1 MSELPL
7 QGITVVALEQAV
19 AAPVATC
26 RLADAGARIIKLE
39 RETGDF
45 ARTYDTAANGQSAYF
60 AWANRGKESLTVD
73 IKNAEDVELIKR
85 ILCRSD
91 AFIQNLSVGAAARV
105 GLGSDALRKEFPHL
119 ITCDISGYGETG
131 SYRDMKAYD
140 LLIQAESGL
149 VSISGSPG
157 EYGRIGVSLVD
168 ISTGLTAA
176 LAINE
181 ALVARNRT
189 GEGRAIKLS
198 LFDVIADWM
207 TVPLLQHE
215 ENGIGP
221 DRVGLAHPSITPYGG
236 FVSKDGVTIVISV
249 QNNREWEAFT
259 QDVLR
264 RPELTTDPRYA
275 TNPVRMERRPEV
287 DGLVQAFFGERSK
300 EELVDLLKNAR
311 IAFGVV
317 NEMPAFATHLHLRRT
332 RFESETG
339 SIDMPAHPDTERH
352 VTDGTVRIPRLGE
365 HSKQLRA
372 EFSQVL
378 DESTKSVADR
388 SVVDSKS
395 PVT

>member
-1 MSELPL
+1 MSDLPL

-39 RETGDF
+39 RESGDF

-73 IKNAEDVELIKR
+73 IKNPDDVDLIKR
-85 ILCRSD
+85 ICSRAD

-105 GLGSDALRKEFPHL
+105 GLGSDALREEFPHL

-131 SYRDMKAYD
+131 SYWDMKAYD

-149 VSISGSPG
+149 VSISGPPG

-181 ALVARNRT
+181 AIVARART

-207 TVPLLQHE
+207 SVPLLQHE
-215 ENGIGP
+215 EKGVGP

-249 QNNREWEAFT
+249 QNDREWKAFT
-259 QDVLR
+259 EQVLD
-264 RPELTTDPRYA
+264 RPELTSDPLYE

-287 DGLVQAFFGERSK
+287 DGLVQEFFGERSK
-300 EELVDLLKNAR
+300 EELVELLKEAR

-317 NEMPAFATHLHLRRT
+317 NDMPTFASHPHLRRT

-339 SIDMPAHPDTERH
+339 PIDMPAYPDSERR
-352 VTDGTVRIPRLGE
+352 VEDGTVKIPRLGE
-365 HSKQLRA
+365 HSDAIRQ
-372 EFSQVL
+372 EFKARNLSSA
-378 DESTKSVADR
+378 DTTDSSTI
-388 SVVDSKS
+388 VDS
-395 PVT
+395 

>member
-1 MSELPL
+1 MSDLPL
-7 QGITVVALEQAV
+7 QGVTVVALEQAV

-26 RLADAGARIIKLE
+26 RLADAGARVIKLE

-73 IKNAEDVELIKR
+73 IKNPDDVSLIKR
-85 ILCRSD
+85 ILSKAD

-105 GLGSDALRKEFPHL
+105 GLGSAALRNEFPHL
-119 ITCDISGYGETG
+119 ITCDISGYGEAG

-157 EYGRIGVSLVD
+157 EYGRVGVSLVD

-181 ALVARNRT
+181 ALVARQRT

-207 TVPLLQHE
+207 SVPLLQHE
-215 ENGIGP
+215 EKGVGP
-221 DRVGLAHPSITPYGG
+221 ERVGLAHPSITPYGG
-236 FVSKDGVTIVISV
+236 FVSEDGVTIVISV
-249 QNNREWEAFT
+249 QNDREWEAFT
-259 QDVLR
+259 QQVLK
-264 RPELTTDPRYA
+264 RPELTSDPRFA
-275 TNPVRMERRPEV
+275 TNPDRMKRRPEV
-287 DGLVQAFFGERSK
+287 DGMVQDFFGQRSK
-300 EELVDLLKNAR
+300 QELVALLSAAR
-311 IAFGVV
+311 IAYGVV
-317 NEMPAFATHLHLRRT
+317 NEMADFAKHPHLRRT

-339 SIDMPAHPDTERH
+339 SIEMPSHPDSERD
-352 VTDGTVRIPRLGE
+352 TADGKVRIPRLGE
-365 HSKQLRA
+365 HSAAIRT
-372 EFSQVL
+372 EFGSAG
-378 DESTKSVADR
+378 STSA
-388 SVVDSKS
+388 
-395 PVT
+395 

>member
-1 MSELPL
+1 MSDLPL

-39 RETGDF
+39 RESGDF

-73 IKNAEDVELIKR
+73 IKNPDDVGLIKR
-85 ILCRSD
+85 ILCKAD

-105 GLGSDALRKEFPHL
+105 GLGSDELRQEFPHL
-119 ITCDISGYGETG
+119 VTCDISGYGETG
-131 SYRDMKAYD
+131 AYRDMKAYD

-168 ISTGLTAA
+168 ISTGLSAA

-181 ALVARNRT
+181 AIVARART

-207 TVPLLQHE
+207 SVPLLQHE
-215 ENGIGP
+215 EKGVGP
-221 DRVGLAHPSITPYGG
+221 ERVGLAHPSITPYGG
-236 FVSKDGVTIVISV
+236 FVSRDGVTIVISV
-249 QNNREWEAFT
+249 QNDREWQAFT
-259 QDVLR
+259 EQVLK
-264 RPELTTDPRYA
+264 RPELTDHPLYA

-287 DGLVQAFFGERSK
+287 DGLVQDFFGARSK
-300 EELVDLLKNAR
+300 EALVELLKNAR

-317 NEMPAFATHLHLRRT
+317 NEMPAFATHPELRRT

-339 SIDMPAHPDTERH
+339 PIDMPAHPDAERE
-352 VTDGTVRIPRLGE
+352 VEDGTVRVPRLGE
-365 HSKQLRA
+365 HSDAIRQ
-372 EFSQVL
+372 EFETEAKSSDSAV
-378 DESTKSVADR
+378 ESSA
-388 SVVDSKS
+388 VDS
-395 PVT
+395 

>member
-1 MSELPL
+1 MSDLPL
-7 QGITVVALEQAV
+7 QGVTVVALEQAV

-39 RETGDF
+39 RENGDF

-73 IKNAEDVELIKR
+73 IKNPDDVELIKR
-85 ILCRSD
+85 ILSSSD

-105 GLGSDALRKEFPHL
+105 GLGSDELREEFPHL

-131 SYRDMKAYD
+131 PYRDMKAYD

-149 VSISGSPG
+149 VSISGTPG

-181 ALVARNRT
+181 AIVARART

-198 LFDVIADWM
+198 LFDVISDWM

-215 ENGIGP
+215 EKGIGP

-249 QNNREWEAFT
+249 QNDREWRSFT
-259 QDVLR
+259 EQVLE
-264 RPELTTDPRYA
+264 RPELTADPCFA

-287 DGLVQAFFGERSK
+287 DGLVQDFFGKRTK
-300 EELVDLLKNAR
+300 DELVDLLASAR

-317 NEMPAFATHLHLRRT
+317 NEMPAFAKHPELRRT

-339 SIDMPAHPDTERH
+339 PIDMPAHPDFERK
-352 VTDGTVRIPRLGE
+352 VADGAVRIPRLGE
-365 HSKQLRA
+365 HSAAIRKEFEA
-372 EFSQVL
+372 EVQTTVP
-378 DESTKSVADR
+378 
-388 SVVDSKS
+388 S
-395 PVT
+395 PVESPTFDS

>member
-1 MSELPL
+1 MSDLPL

-26 RLADAGARIIKLE
+26 RLADAGARVIKLE
-39 RETGDF
+39 RNTGDF

-73 IKNAEDVELIKR
+73 IKNPDDVDLIKR
-85 ILCRSD
+85 ILSQSD

-105 GLGSDALRKEFPHL
+105 GLGSDALRREFPHL

-149 VSISGSPG
+149 VSISGAPG

-181 ALVARNRT
+181 AIVARART

-215 ENGIGP
+215 EHGVGP
-221 DRVGLAHPSITPYGG
+221 ERVGLAHPSITPYGG

-249 QNNREWEAFT
+249 QNDREWQAFT
-259 QDVLR
+259 EQVLE
-264 RPELTTDPRYA
+264 RPDLTHDPLYA
-275 TNPVRMERRPEV
+275 TNPARMERRPEV
-287 DGLVQAFFGERSK
+287 DGLVQDFFGERSK
-300 EELVDLLKNAR
+300 EVLVELLKNAR

-317 NEMPAFATHLHLRRT
+317 NEMPAFATHPELRRT

-339 SIDMPAHPDTERH
+339 PIDMPAHPDAERD
-352 VTDGTVRIPRLGE
+352 VSDSTVRIPRLGE
-365 HSKQLRA
+365 HSAAIRKEFEA
-372 EFSQVL
+372 EAQSFDTSVPTSIL
-378 DESTKSVADR
+378 DA
-388 SVVDSKS
+388 
-395 PVT
+395 

>member
-1 MSELPL
+1 MNDLPL
-7 QGITVVALEQAV
+7 QGVTVVALEQAV

-26 RLADAGARIIKLE
+26 RLADAGARVIKLE
-39 RETGDF
+39 RESGDF

-73 IKNAEDVELIKR
+73 IKNTADVDLIKR
-85 ILCRSD
+85 ILANAD

-105 GLGSDALRKEFPHL
+105 GLGSDELRQEFPHL
-119 ITCDISGYGETG
+119 VTCDISGYGETG

-149 VSISGSPG
+149 VSISGPPG
-157 EYGRIGVSLVD
+157 DYGRVGVSLVD

-181 ALVARNRT
+181 ALIARART

-207 TVPLLQHE
+207 SVPLLQHE
-215 ENGIGP
+215 EKGIGP
-221 DRVGLAHPSITPYGG
+221 ERVGLAHPSITPYGG
-236 FVSKDGVTIVISV
+236 FVSQDGVTIVISV
-249 QNNREWEAFT
+249 QNDREWKAFT
-259 QDVLR
+259 EQVLD
-264 RPELTTDPRYA
+264 RPDLTDHPLYA

-287 DGLVQAFFGERSK
+287 DGLVQEFFGERSK
-300 EELVDLLKNAR
+300 DELVELLKSAR

-317 NEMPAFATHLHLRRT
+317 NEMAAFASHPHLRRT

-339 SIDMPAHPDTERH
+339 PIDMPAHPDAVRE
-352 VTDGTVRIPRLGE
+352 VLDGSVRIPRLGE
-365 HSKQLRA
+365 HSEKIRA
-372 EFSQVL
+372 EFASPT
-378 DESTKSVADR
+378 SR
-388 SVVDSKS
+388 SVNATPDGDTFDS
-395 PVT
+395 

>member
-1 MSELPL
+1 MSDLPL

-26 RLADAGARIIKLE
+26 RLADAGARVIKLE

-73 IKNAEDVELIKR
+73 IKKPDDVELIKR
-85 ILCRSD
+85 ILSKSD

-105 GLGSDALRKEFPHL
+105 GLGSDALRDEFPHL

-149 VSISGSPG
+149 VSISGAPG

-181 ALVARNRT
+181 AIVARART

-215 ENGIGP
+215 EKGVGP

-249 QNNREWEAFT
+249 QNDREWKAFT
-259 QDVLR
+259 ELVLE
-264 RPELTTDPRYA
+264 RPELTADPLYA

-287 DGLVQAFFGERSK
+287 DGLVQEFFGKRSK
-300 EELVDLLKNAR
+300 EELVELLKSAR

-317 NEMPAFATHLHLRRT
+317 NEMPAFAMHPELRRT
-332 RFESETG
+332 RYESETG
-339 SIDMPAHPDTERH
+339 PIEMPAYPDAERE
-352 VTDGTVRIPRLGE
+352 VKDGTVRIPRLGE
-365 HSKQLRA
+365 HSAAIRK
-372 EFSQVL
+372 EFEV
-378 DESTKSVADR
+378 ETGTTTEPIERSTI
-388 SVVDSKS
+388 DS
-395 PVT
+395 

>member
-1 MSELPL
+1 MSDLPL
-7 QGITVVALEQAV
+7 QGVAVVALEQAV

-39 RETGDF
+39 RENGDF

-73 IKNAEDVELIKR
+73 IKNPDDVELIKR
-85 ILCRSD
+85 ILSQSD

-105 GLGSDALRKEFPHL
+105 GLGSDELRKEFPHL
-119 ITCDISGYGETG
+119 ITCDISGYSETG
-131 SYRDMKAYD
+131 AYRDMKAYD

-149 VSISGSPG
+149 VSISGAPG

-181 ALVARNRT
+181 AIVARART

-215 ENGIGP
+215 EKGVGP

-249 QNNREWEAFT
+249 QNDREWRAFT
-259 QDVLR
+259 EQVLE
-264 RPELTTDPRYA
+264 RPELTDDPLYA

-287 DGLVQAFFGERSK
+287 DGLVQDFFGQRSK
-300 EELVDLLKNAR
+300 EELVELLKNAR

-317 NEMPAFATHLHLRRT
+317 NEMPAFASHPELRRT

-339 SIDMPAHPDTERH
+339 PIDMPAHPDSERI
-352 VTDGTVRIPRLGE
+352 VEDGKVRIPRLGE
-365 HSKQLRA
+365 HSAAIRKEFEA
-372 EFSQVL
+372 EAQSFDTSVPTSIL
-378 DESTKSVADR
+378 DA
-388 SVVDSKS
+388 
-395 PVT
+395 

>member
-1 MSELPL
+1 MSDLPL

-39 RETGDF
+39 RESGDF

-73 IKNAEDVELIKR
+73 IKNQDDVDLIKR
-85 ILCRSD
+85 ILSQSD

-149 VSISGSPG
+149 ASISGAPG

-181 ALVARNRT
+181 AIVARART

-215 ENGIGP
+215 EKGVGP
-221 DRVGLAHPSITPYGG
+221 ERVGLAHPSITPYGG

-249 QNNREWEAFT
+249 QNDREWQAFT
-259 QDVLR
+259 EQVLE
-264 RPELTTDPRYA
+264 RPDLTDHPLYA

-287 DGLVQAFFGERSK
+287 DGLVQDFFGERSK
-300 EELVDLLKNAR
+300 EELVELLKNAR

-317 NEMPAFATHLHLRRT
+317 NEMPAFAAHPELRRT

-339 SIDMPAHPDTERH
+339 PIKMPAHPDAERN
-352 VTDGTVRIPRLGE
+352 VADGTVRIPRLGE
-365 HSKQLRA
+365 HSAAIRNEFKA
-372 EFSQVL
+372 ESQSL
-378 DESTKSVADR
+378 DASVPTSILDA
-388 SVVDSKS
+388 
-395 PVT
+395 

>member
-1 MSELPL
+1 MSDLPL

-73 IKNAEDVELIKR
+73 IKDPDDVELIKR
-85 ILCRSD
+85 ILSRSD

-105 GLGSDALRKEFPHL
+105 GLGSDVLRDEFPHL
-119 ITCDISGYGETG
+119 ITCDISGYSETG
-131 SYRDMKAYD
+131 AYRDMKAYD

-149 VSISGSPG
+149 VSISGAPG

-181 ALVARNRT
+181 AIVARART

-207 TVPLLQHE
+207 SVPLLQHE
-215 ENGIGP
+215 EKGVGP

-236 FVSKDGVTIVISV
+236 FVSRDGVTIVISV
-249 QNNREWEAFT
+249 QNDREWKAFT
-259 QDVLR
+259 EQVLE
-264 RPELTTDPRYA
+264 RPELTADPLYA
-275 TNPVRMERRPEV
+275 TNPVRMERRPKV
-287 DGLVQAFFGERSK
+287 DGMVQEFFGKRSK
-300 EELVDLLKNAR
+300 EELVELLKNAR

-317 NEMPAFATHLHLRRT
+317 NEMPAFAMHPELRRT
-332 RFESETG
+332 RYESATG
-339 SIDMPAHPDTERH
+339 PIEMPAYPDSERK
-352 VTDGTVRIPRLGE
+352 VEDGTVRIPRLGE
-365 HSKQLRA
+365 HSAAIRK
-372 EFSQVL
+372 EFEAV
-378 DESTKSVADR
+378 DEASTLSPIDT
-388 SVVDSKS
+388 STVD
-395 PVT
+395 T

>member
-1 MSELPL
+1 M
-7 QGITVVALEQAV
+7 
-19 AAPVATC
+19 
-26 RLADAGARIIKLE
+26 
-39 RETGDF
+39 
-45 ARTYDTAANGQSAYF
+45 
-60 AWANRGKESLTVD
+60 
-73 IKNAEDVELIKR
+73 
-85 ILCRSD
+85 
-91 AFIQNLSVGAAARV
+91 GAAARV
-105 GLGSDALRKEFPHL
+105 GLGSDALREEFPHL

-149 VSISGSPG
+149 VSISGPPG

-181 ALVARNRT
+181 AIVARART

-207 TVPLLQHE
+207 SVPLLQHE
-215 ENGIGP
+215 EKGVGP

-249 QNNREWEAFT
+249 QNDREWKAFT
-259 QDVLR
+259 EQVLD
-264 RPELTTDPRYA
+264 RPELTSDPLYE

-287 DGLVQAFFGERSK
+287 DGLVQEFFGERSK
-300 EELVDLLKNAR
+300 EELVELLKEAR

-317 NEMPAFATHLHLRRT
+317 NDMPTFASHPHLRRT

-339 SIDMPAHPDTERH
+339 PIDMPAYPDSERR
-352 VTDGTVRIPRLGE
+352 VEDGTVKIPRLGE
-365 HSKQLRA
+365 HSDAIRQ
-372 EFSQVL
+372 EFKARNLSSA
-378 DESTKSVADR
+378 DTTDSSTI
-388 SVVDSKS
+388 VDS
-395 PVT
+395 

>member
-1 MSELPL
+1 MSDLPL

-73 IKNAEDVELIKR
+73 IKKPDDVELIKR
-85 ILCRSD
+85 ILSRSD

-105 GLGSDALRKEFPHL
+105 GLGSDELRNEFPHL

-149 VSISGSPG
+149 VSISGAPG

-181 ALVARNRT
+181 AIVARART

-198 LFDVIADWM
+198 LFDVISDWM

-215 ENGIGP
+215 EKGVGP

-249 QNNREWEAFT
+249 QNDREWKAFT
-259 QDVLR
+259 EQVLE
-264 RPELTTDPRYA
+264 RPELTADPLYA

-287 DGLVQAFFGERSK
+287 DGLVQAFFGKRSK
-300 EELVDLLKNAR
+300 DELVALLKNAR

-317 NEMPAFATHLHLRRT
+317 NEMPVFAKHPELRRT

-339 SIDMPAHPDTERH
+339 PIDMPAHPDSERN
-352 VTDGTVRIPRLGE
+352 VEDGRVRIPRLGE
-365 HSKQLRA
+365 HSDAIRKEFEA
-372 EFSQVL
+372 EIDTSASSM
-378 DESTKSVADR
+378 DTSP
-388 SVVDSKS
+388 VDS
-395 PVT
+395 

>member
-1 MSELPL
+1 MSDLPL

-39 RETGDF
+39 RESGDF

-73 IKNAEDVELIKR
+73 IKNPADVDLIKR
-85 ILCRSD
+85 ICSKAD

-105 GLGSDALRKEFPHL
+105 GLGSDALREAFPHL

-149 VSISGSPG
+149 VSISGPPG

-181 ALVARNRT
+181 AIVARSRT

-207 TVPLLQHE
+207 SVPLLQHE
-215 ENGIGP
+215 EKGVGP
-221 DRVGLAHPSITPYGG
+221 ERVGLAHPSITPYGG
-236 FVSKDGVTIVISV
+236 FVSNDSVTIVISV
-249 QNNREWEAFT
+249 QNDREWKAFT
-259 QDVLR
+259 EQVLE
-264 RPELTTDPRYA
+264 RPELTNDPLYA

-287 DGLVQAFFGERSK
+287 DGLVQQFFGERSK
-300 EELVDLLKNAR
+300 DELVALLKNAR

-317 NEMPAFATHLHLRRT
+317 NDMPTFAKHPHLRRT

-339 SIDMPAHPDTERH
+339 PIDMPAYPDAEREIENGAVH
-352 VTDGTVRIPRLGE
+352 IPRLGE
-365 HSKQLRA
+365 HSDAIRE
-372 EFSQVL
+372 EFKTET
-378 DESTKSVADR
+378 ESSNETTI
-388 SVVDSKS
+388 VDS
-395 PVT
+395 